1 MAMTKRAD
9 RSMLLTLSQEETKM
23 MRDIIK
29 PRLPGP
35 FRASI
40 PTWVLCTLGV
50 AFLVA
55 LTAFGVMKPDL
66 AMEVVQ
72 LAGRMLAML
81 M

>member
-1 MAMTKRAD
+1 
-9 RSMLLTLSQEETKM
+9 M

-29 PRLPGP
+29 PRLLRP

-55 LTAFGVMKPDL
+55 LTVLGVMKPDL

-72 LAGRMLAML
+72 LAGRMLAFL